1 MGVDLVGVDLA
12 GVDLVGVDLAGVDL
26 VGVDLKAPNR
36 ERRRHDD
43 SSTQLV
49 HLVPDRVRNTPYY
62 VLQIFPGDLGLK
74 EISYIQ

>member
-1 MGVDLVGVDLA
+1 M
-12 GVDLVGVDLAGVDL
+12 
-26 VGVDLKAPNR
+26 GVDLKAPNR

-43 SSTQLV
+43 LSTQLV